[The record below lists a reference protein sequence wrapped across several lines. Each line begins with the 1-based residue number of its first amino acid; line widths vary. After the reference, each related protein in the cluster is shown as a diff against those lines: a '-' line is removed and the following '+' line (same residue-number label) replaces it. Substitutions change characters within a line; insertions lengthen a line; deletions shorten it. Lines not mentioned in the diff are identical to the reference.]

1 MDALVPL
8 NYLFHLRLHPQR
20 HVRSL
25 MGDLREIEPV
35 IKDLREIEPVIEELI
50 SSLRCPAASG
60 PSNDSK
66 NYPPLLDVMYGGGDK
81 VVTFALEDWTEA
93 SEADGCTSSRYI
105 RKTVNGYPLD
115 IFRAMEKTARR
126 GFESQWTWDP
136 EEVDYD
142 LEWQRLQD
150 LRGVSPSLDS
160 SLSEYSDLES
170 SV

>member
-1 MDALVPL
+1 MDTLVPL

-25 MGDLREIEPV
+25 ME
-35 IKDLREIEPVIEELI
+35 DLREIEPVIEELI
-50 SSLRCPAASG
+50 YSLRCPAASG

-81 VVTFALEDWTEA
+81 VVTFSLEDWTEA
-93 SEADGCTSSRYI
+93 SEDDGCTSSRYMH
-105 RKTVNGYPLD
+105 KTVNGHPLD
-115 IFRAMEKTARR
+115 VYRAMEAAARR
-126 GFESQWTWDP
+126 GFESEWTQ
-136 EEVDYD
+136 EEVDFD
-142 LEWQRLQD
+142 LECRRFQD